1 MSANAHHLSAAV
13 PSLAEQLAV
22 LGPPGKYKPS
32 QTTARC
38 AVKVRVTVQ
47 KEIRKLSYFSLS
59 PIPLFSVLEGEE
71 CQYCYEAQS
80 SLRLLQLA
88 DGERKLSQTLRA
100 CLS

>member
-38 AVKVRVTVQ
+38 AIKVRVTVQ
-47 KEIRKLSYFSLS
+47 KEIRKLSSFS

-80 SLRLLQLA
+80 SLQLLQLA
-88 DGERKLSQTLRA
+88 DGERKLSQTLRV